1 MIIWIS
7 TFICNSRFSFSNLY
21 LLQDLV
27 IRRFGIFCQVNIFGN
42 GYYLTNSS
50 IYLHTSFFFYVLTTD
65 KPANDRTDGNHCKLY
80 ITSCVC
86 NDDVLYC
93 IHANLVRNIGNFS
106 IMFLT
111 LEIQFCYNIS
121 EWNSYYQWLPNCF
134 DGKTRRDEAHG
145 CNHACQILFRLGK
158 EIPHCFQLFRFD
170 RWDKKNPIT
179 NK

>member
-7 TFICNSRFSFSNLY
+7 TFICDSRFSFSNLY

-27 IRRFGIFCQVNIFGN
+27 IRRFGIFYQVTYSAMDITWQTLQYIFIH
-42 GYYLTNSS
+42 LSS
-50 IYLHTSFFFYVLTTD
+50 FYVLTTD
-65 KPANDRTDGNHCKLY
+65 KPANDRTDGSHCKLY